1 MTDVVEKKAT
11 CPVAPRGW
19 PNPLLPEYEQ
29 VPEGRPL
36 TQVTMPS
43 GSKAWLV
50 SQHDHIQRLLADNR
64 FSVEPHPTFPIRFP
78 APQELLDMIA
88 KDSKNLLVTMDP
100 PRHSR
105 VRQMALPDFTVKAV
119 QKMRPRVQ
127 ELVDHY
133 LDKMEAEGGPAD
145 LVQALALPL
154 PAQVICDMA
163 SIPESDREH
172 FTRNAAIM
180 IGTRHSYT
188 MDQKLAANEELMKL
202 FAQLVTEKLAN
213 PTDDMLGHFISKASK
228 TDEFDHH
235 GLTLMTKMLLIAGY
249 EFIVN
254 RIALGTQA
262 LLDHPDQLAE
272 LRANTEE
279 LMPKTVEEVLR
290 YFSLVDEII
299 ARVALEDVE
308 IDGVTIKAGEGILV
322 LKGLGDR
329 DPKRYPDPDTFN
341 IHRDSR
347 DHLAFGYGV
356 HQCLG
361 QHVARL
367 MLEMCL
373 TRLIQRFPKL
383 RLVETNEPIELIDGL
398 PPVHKLMVA
407 WEPTLR
413 IEADRGSCVGAGLCT
428 MNAPNIFDQDDDGLV
443 YLLKDTPAADEVK
456 EARRIVEQLCP
467 SKALRLVRD

>member
-1 MTDVVEKKAT
+1 MTDAMEKPAT

-19 PNPLLPEYEQ
+19 PNPLLPEYDQ

-50 SQHDHIQRLLADNR
+50 SRHDHIQRLLADNR

-88 KDSKNLLVTMDP
+88 RDAKNLLVTMDP
-100 PRHSR
+100 PRHTR
-105 VRQMALPDFTVKAV
+105 VRQMSLPDFTIKAV
-119 QKMRPRVQ
+119 EKLRPRVQ
-127 ELVDHY
+127 ELIDHY
-133 LDKMEAEGGPAD
+133 LDAMEQDGGPLD

-154 PAQVICDMA
+154 PAQVICELA
-163 SIPESDREH
+163 GIPEAERDI

-180 IGTRHSYT
+180 VGTRHSYT
-188 MDQKLAANEELMKL
+188 MDEKLAANEELMKH
-202 FAQLVTEKLAN
+202 FAALVTEKQQN
-213 PTDDMLGHFISKASK
+213 PTDDMLGNFITRAGR

-235 GLTLMTKMLLIAGY
+235 GLTLMTKMLLLAGY

-254 RIALGTQA
+254 RIALGTQT
-262 LLDHPDQLAE
+262 LLDHPDQLKALQADPE
-272 LRANTEE
+272 T
-279 LMPKTVEEVLR
+279 LMPKTVNEVLR

-299 ARVALEDVE
+299 ARVALADVE
-308 IDGVTIKAGEGILV
+308 IDGVTIKEGEGILV

-329 DPKRYPDPDTFN
+329 DPAKYESPDSFD

-367 MLEMCL
+367 MMELCFTSL
-373 TRLIQRFPKL
+373 FTRFPDL
-383 RLVETNEPIELIDGL
+383 HVVESDEPIELIDGL
-398 PPVHKLMVA
+398 PPVHKLV
-407 WEPTLR
+407 
-413 IEADRGSCVGAGLCT
+413 VGW
-428 MNAPNIFDQDDDGLV
+428 
-443 YLLKDTPAADEVK
+443 
-456 EARRIVEQLCP
+456 
-467 SKALRLVRD
+467 

>member
-1 MTDVVEKKAT
+1 MNGNRSIASAPAGSQTTDRQGVTMTDAVERGAT

-29 VPEGRPL
+29 LPEGRPL

-50 SQHDHIQRLLADNR
+50 ARHDHIQRLLADDR

-100 PRHSR
+100 PRHTR

-119 QKMRPRVQ
+119 EKLRPRVR
-127 ELVDHY
+127 ELVDEY
-133 LDKMEAEGGPAD
+133 LDRMEVRGGPVD
-145 LVQALALPL
+145 LVQSLALPL
-154 PAQVICDMA
+154 PARVICELA
-163 SIPESDREH
+163 GIPDAEQDT

-180 IGTRHSYT
+180 VGTRHSYT
-188 MDQKLAANEELMKL
+188 MDEKLAANEELMKY
-202 FAQLVTEKLAN
+202 FATLVTEKQNN
-213 PTDDMLGHFISKASK
+213 PTDDMLGNFISRAGR
-228 TDEFDHH
+228 TEEFDHH
-235 GLTLMTKMLLIAGY
+235 GLTLMTKMLLLAGY

-262 LLDHPDQLAE
+262 LLEHPEQLAA
-272 LRANTEE
+272 LRADTEG
-279 LMPKTVEEVLR
+279 LMPRTVDEVLR
-290 YFSLVDEII
+290 HFSLVDEII
-299 ARVALEDVE
+299 ARVALADVE
-308 IDGVTIKAGEGILV
+308 IDGVTIKEGEGILV

-329 DPKRYPDPDTFN
+329 DPAKYSDPDAFD
-341 IHRDSR
+341 IHRDAR

-367 MLEMCL
+367 MLELCL
-373 TRLIQRFPKL
+373 SGLIHRFPGL
-383 RLVETNEPIELIDGL
+383 HLVESDEPIELVDGL
-398 PPVHKLMVA
+398 PPVHKLMVG
-407 WEPTLR
+407 W
-413 IEADRGSCVGAGLCT
+413 
-428 MNAPNIFDQDDDGLV
+428 
-443 YLLKDTPAADEVK
+443 
-456 EARRIVEQLCP
+456 
-467 SKALRLVRD
+467 

>member
-1 MTDVVEKKAT
+1 MTDAVERGAT

-19 PNPLLPEYEQ
+19 PNPLLPEYDQ
-29 VPEGRPL
+29 LPEGRPL

-50 SQHDHIQRLLADNR
+50 AQHDHIQRLLADDR

-100 PRHSR
+100 PRHTR
-105 VRQMALPDFTVKAV
+105 VRQMALPDFTIKAV
-119 QKMRPRVQ
+119 EKLRPRVQ
-127 ELVDHY
+127 ELVDEY
-133 LDKMEAEGGPAD
+133 LDRMEAEGSPVD

-154 PAQVICDMA
+154 PAQVICELA
-163 SIPESDREH
+163 GIPESERDT

-180 IGTRHSYT
+180 VGTRHSYT
-188 MDQKLAANEELMKL
+188 MDEKLAANEELMKY
-202 FAQLVTEKLAN
+202 FATLVTEKQNN
-213 PTDDMLGHFISKASK
+213 PTDDMLGNFISRASQ

-262 LLDHPDQLAE
+262 LLDHPEQLAA
-272 LRANTEE
+272 LRADTAG
-279 LMPKTVEEVLR
+279 LMPKTVDEVLR

-299 ARVALEDVE
+299 ARVALADVE
-308 IDGVTIKAGEGILV
+308 IDGVTIKEGEGILV

-329 DPKRYPDPDTFN
+329 DPAKYADPDTFD
-341 IHRDSR
+341 IHRDAR

-367 MLEMCL
+367 MLELCL
-373 TRLIQRFPKL
+373 TSLIHRFPEL
-383 RLVETNEPIELIDGL
+383 RLVESDEPIELVDGL
-398 PPVHKLMVA
+398 PPVHKLMVG
-407 WEPTLR
+407 W
-413 IEADRGSCVGAGLCT
+413 
-428 MNAPNIFDQDDDGLV
+428 
-443 YLLKDTPAADEVK
+443 
-456 EARRIVEQLCP
+456 
-467 SKALRLVRD
+467 